1 MDAFIEG
8 GGSKAL
14 GLGFSNRIDTTTSS
28 PRAMVVTTKRNNLAK
43 HRLWQFYLGLFLGGG
58 VGEGEFDSAQVSK
71 IILIKDLDST
81 SEEVEST
88 STSNNSEL
96 HRRS

>member
-1 MDAFIEG
+1 
-8 GGSKAL
+8 
-14 GLGFSNRIDTTTSS
+14 
-28 PRAMVVTTKRNNLAK
+28 MVVTTKRSKLAE
-43 HRLWQFYLGLFLGGG
+43 HRLWQFYLGLFLGEG

-71 IILIKDLDST
+71 IISMKDLDST

-88 STSNNSEL
+88 SSSINSRL